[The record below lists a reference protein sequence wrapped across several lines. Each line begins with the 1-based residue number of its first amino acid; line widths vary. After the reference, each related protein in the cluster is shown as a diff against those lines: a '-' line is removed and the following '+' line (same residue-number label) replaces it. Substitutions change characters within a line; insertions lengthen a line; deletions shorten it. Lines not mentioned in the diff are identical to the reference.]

1 MKINLV
7 AHEESVKKIYE
18 ETKSSSEGLTQKVAE
33 HRLAK
38 DGANE
43 LVHAKKTSPVL
54 KFLKQFA
61 DIMILILLVAGIV
74 SLCFGE
80 YVDGSIILFIVVLNA
95 VIGFCQE
102 QKAEKALESGERI

>member
-18 ETKSSSEGLTQKVAE
+18 ETKSSSEGLSQKVAE

-43 LVHAKKTSPVL
+43 LFMQKRQA
-54 KFLKQFA
+54 
-61 DIMILILLVAGIV
+61 
-74 SLCFGE
+74 
-80 YVDGSIILFIVVLNA
+80 LFSS
-95 VIGFCQE
+95 F
-102 QKAEKALESGERI
+102 